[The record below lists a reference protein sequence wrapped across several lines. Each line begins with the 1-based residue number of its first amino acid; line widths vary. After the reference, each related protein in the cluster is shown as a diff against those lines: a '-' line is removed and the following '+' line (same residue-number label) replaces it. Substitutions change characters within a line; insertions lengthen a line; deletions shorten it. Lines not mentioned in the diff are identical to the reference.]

1 MQNTTFKLIVCLVVS
16 GAFLVSSTFAETAV
30 VLVNE
35 ESVEYLGGVPSLD
48 TKNAIDGKLT
58 IATDRITF
66 TSKKGEFQ
74 IDPEKI
80 TFMSG
85 GQFAKRRLKSA
96 LVGTILLSPLFLFAL
111 IGKKKR
117 DIVVIEYSDQKG
129 KTAVGEE
136 PKLSGAATFRYNPKG
151 GRSIAI
157 ENALER
163 VAGMKIEKNGGEDE
177 KAEDEGEDTKAEAKE

>member
-1 MQNTTFKLIVCLVVS
+1 MQNKSFRIAVCLIVS
-16 GAFLVSSTFAETAV
+16 GAFLASSTFAETAV

-35 ESVEYLGGVPSLD
+35 ENVEYLGGVPSLE

-58 IATDRITF
+58 IATDGITF
-66 TSKKGEFQ
+66 TSKKGEIQ
-74 IDPEKI
+74 IDPKQI

-96 LVGTILLSPLFLFAL
+96 LVGTILLSPIFLFAL

-117 DIVVIEYSDQKG
+117 DIVVIEYSNQKG
-129 KTAVGEE
+129 KTAEGEE
-136 PKLSGAATFRYNPKG
+136 PKLSGAATFRYKPKG

-163 VAGMKIEKNGGEDE
+163 VAGMKIEKNGGEEE
-177 KAEDEGEDTKAEAKE
+177 KDKDNGEEPKTDARE